1 MRQEK
6 TLKLIVNCLID
17 PRIRMTKMDSNDK
30 TWVWTCYDFSEAEI
44 VEEVFAFKCTSIEDA
59 TTFKEVRPH
68 SRHARLRVPPRS
80 LLLTPSLCPL
90 LLYPS
95 LDVRQSAG
103 GYGQSGGG
111 R

>member
-59 TTFKEVRPH
+59 ATFKEVNPQP
-68 SRHARLRVPPRS
+68 RHAPTCAS
-80 LLLTPSLCPL
+80 
-90 LLYPS
+90 
-95 LDVRQSAG
+95 
-103 GYGQSGGG
+103 
-111 R
+111 